1 MAVLTLTV
9 ETANRDRVK
18 WDSLADRIASEVKER
33 FHFRPRVRLVEAGT
47 LPRFEFKASRFLIH
61 PSYRKE
67 SV

>member
-9 ETANRDRVK
+9 ETANQIGSNG
-18 WDSLADRIASEVKER
+18 DSLADRIASEVKER
-33 FHFRPRVRLVEAGT
+33 FHFRPKVRLVEAGT
-47 LPRFEFKASRFLIH
+47 LPRFELKASRFVIH